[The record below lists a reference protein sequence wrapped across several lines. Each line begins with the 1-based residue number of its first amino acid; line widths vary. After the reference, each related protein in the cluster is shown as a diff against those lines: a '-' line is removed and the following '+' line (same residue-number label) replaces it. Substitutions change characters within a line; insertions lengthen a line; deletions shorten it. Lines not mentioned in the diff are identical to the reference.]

1 MKSKTVCFIGHRK
14 ISLDETGEGRLKD
27 IIEGLIVN
35 ENVRVFLFGS
45 RSEFDDMCHE
55 IVTDLREKYPF
66 IERYS
71 YAKQKKETNN
81 QYL

>member
-14 ISLDETGEGRLKD
+14 ISLDET
-27 IIEGLIVN
+27 V
-35 ENVRVFLFGS
+35 LFGS

-55 IVTDLREKYPF
+55 IVTDLKEKYPF

-71 YAKQKKETNN
+71 YAKQKKKQIINIFD
-81 QYL
+81 LLK